1 METEGEHIYA
11 VCSVLRDVG
20 ITEICCD
27 GKIEWQMCD
36 IKDCDYMTVD
46 EWKIA
51 KEAMGKDGSEK
62 LLKGTGA

>member
-1 METEGEHIYA
+1 
-11 VCSVLRDVG
+11 
-20 ITEICCD
+20 
-27 GKIEWQMCD
+27 MCD